1 MRKIYLVLSLLLSVQ
16 AFTQIKIEGVV
27 TDSIGLPLDVANVV
41 AINAESQLLESF
53 GISDSQG
60 YYKIN
65 LKSETTYQ
73 LKFSYLGFKPKEF
86 NLTTEDQDILFDVV
100 LEAQP
105 QNLDEVE
112 VVYEIPITIQGDT
125 IVYNTD
131 SFVSGTEKK
140 LEDVLDKLPG
150 VEVNDDGQIEVE
162 GKRVTKVMVEGEDF
176 FDGDSKLAAKN
187 IPADALKKVEVLRNY
202 TEVSQLS
209 SVTNNQDNIALNIK
223 LKEGKKKF
231 WFGEISA
238 GLGNSDRYSLHP
250 KLFYYSPKYSLS
262 LLTDANNIGEVAFS
276 GRDYWSF
283 TGGFRGATNQ
293 NTGTNFSTTS
303 AGLGLSLTQNNTA
316 KSVVSKFAALNFSYK
331 PSEKWLLTGFGIF
344 SDAETEIER
353 LTRRTFVTTN
363 LLETVSTNNLQNVAL
378 GIAKFS
384 TRFKPSDRF
393 QWEYDVLV
401 RTNEERERSNTLTQS
416 TVTDLIEENQN
427 QKPVTISQ
435 SSNVYWTLNDSN
447 IIAAELKTENATE
460 DPFYQSIRQ
469 QQPFLNLI
477 PFDQTQNFYNI
488 NQAQDVTTKR
498 VDLKLDYFLIT
509 SPNTNLNITLGGIE
523 SNQEFNSSIFQRLDN
538 NQNLDFNSAQ
548 FNNDVA
554 FNFKD
559 RFVGLYFKAKY
570 GDLTINPGL
579 LAHRYTTNDQQ
590 LGEEITRNYT
600 HILPEFFANYQFKQ
614 SESIRLNYRVTRS
627 FTDVNNF
634 AEGLL
639 FNNYNVLFA
648 GNRNLESALFHS
660 LNLSFF
666 SFNMFSQRNI
676 FFNAS
681 YNKRID
687 ALKSSALI
695 GGINQV
701 RTTINSNFQ
710 DESASFSGN
719 YQQTFGRIK
728 IGSRAGVNYSN
739 TFNVINDRAQNSQ
752 SLNHNYLLS
761 LGSSFVNAPN
771 LELGYRF
778 AVSDYNTGTTS
789 SIFYTERPY
798 LKFDAA
804 FLKHF
809 VLVVD
814 YDYYNYYD
822 KADTVSNSY
831 SFLNA
836 NLSFQKDDSKWEFI
850 LEAKNLGN
858 NRNLNQD
865 SFNELFFNTSQYI
878 VQPRFIVFKLKYN
891 L

>member
-1 MRKIYLVLSLLLSVQ
+1 
-16 AFTQIKIEGVV
+16 
-27 TDSIGLPLDVANVV
+27 
-41 AINAESQLLESF
+41 
-53 GISDSQG
+53 
-60 YYKIN
+60 
-65 LKSETTYQ
+65 
-73 LKFSYLGFKPKEF
+73 
-86 NLTTEDQDILFDVV
+86 
-100 LEAQP
+100 
-105 QNLDEVE
+105 
-112 VVYEIPITIQGDT
+112 
-125 IVYNTD
+125 
-131 SFVSGTEKK
+131 
-140 LEDVLDKLPG
+140 
-150 VEVNDDGQIEVE
+150 
-162 GKRVTKVMVEGEDF
+162 
-176 FDGDSKLAAKN
+176 
-187 IPADALKKVEVLRNY
+187 
-202 TEVSQLS
+202 
-209 SVTNNQDNIALNIK
+209 
-223 LKEGKKKF
+223 
-231 WFGEISA
+231 
-238 GLGNSDRYSLHP
+238 
-250 KLFYYSPKYSLS
+250 
-262 LLTDANNIGEVAFS
+262 
-276 GRDYWSF
+276 
-283 TGGFRGATNQ
+283 
-293 NTGTNFSTTS
+293 
-303 AGLGLSLTQNNTA
+303 
-316 KSVVSKFAALNFSYK
+316 
-331 PSEKWLLTGFGIF
+331 
-344 SDAETEIER
+344 
-353 LTRRTFVTTN
+353 
-363 LLETVSTNNLQNVAL
+363 
-378 GIAKFS
+378 
-384 TRFKPSDRF
+384 
-393 QWEYDVLV
+393 
-401 RTNEERERSNTLTQS
+401 
-416 TVTDLIEENQN
+416 LIEENQN

-469 QQPFLNLI
+469 QQPFLDLI